1 MSYLTIL
8 MDEHSAEESP
18 QEQNYGVRMPSS
30 DIPVNGAPRLIAAR
44 QSQGATPSSHQTH
57 AVNVKEFEPASPV
70 QQSSRARSV
79 QQRGNVGRPMQ
90 DEFIETGRRSTNEP
104 VTSTSNKDV
113 TGFTIACPPV
123 LDDYESLYFA
133 GSCRVEEGSCL
144 EEGRSEGKGD
154 PCLAI
159 KIRIDEGTEVMKV
172 KEPTRSQSG
181 RSQGST
187 QSLVIGHIGQ
197 VQPVVIECTLTAAVN
212 PGVVLEEPLA
222 ATSPD
227 MASFQSDWSWI
238 LQALFSKWCS
248 GDNLT
253 SGVLPGQPK
262 STVDAEAPVL
272 DTQSR
277 ETLEG
282 ATVLDAPNDA
292 PCKPSIM
299 FCRDSPRASLRNSF
313 LSDHIQT
320 RVDEGGDQQSCF
332 QLEDVNPC
340 VDKRGGHAAGRL
352 AGLVLSAGQSTLQY
366 LTATVAPATMSLA
379 HKGANSTMTFLSHIH
394 AVPCFSSLAG
404 SGGEDSSSQPANQ
417 SESTSRHGIQHL
429 EPSIQKSDHEIQEQ
443 GPKSAFDII
452 STIGNSIWSM
462 VGTNPVP
469 AAAAYHDKVSHLCIP
484 IATISPVARSKRNS
498 TQRDRHRPLYT
509 VPSLEHLDPEIRHQ
523 LEVKG
528 FVSLGAPK
536 SSKERQWWDPRRYG
550 LPKYICCGGF
560 RKPRPCTLVLL
571 AILTMCIT
579 CKSFDGSCTLC
590 HCTLGQCLIGMQ
602 TFAILF

>member
-1 MSYLTIL
+1 

-18 QEQNYGVRMPSS
+18 QEQNYGVRIPSS

-44 QSQGATPSSHQTH
+44 QSQGATPSNHQTH
-57 AVNVKEFEPASPV
+57 AVNVKEFEPASPD
-70 QQSSRARSV
+70 QQFSRTRLV

-90 DEFIETGRRSTNEP
+90 DEFTETGRQSTIEP
-104 VTSTSNKDV
+104 ATSTSDKDV
-113 TGFTIACPPV
+113 VDFTIACPPV
-123 LDDYESLYFA
+123 LDGYEGLCFA
-133 GSCRVEEGSCL
+133 GGCLVEEGNCL
-144 EEGRSEGKGD
+144 EEGRCEGKGD

-172 KEPTRSQSG
+172 EG

-187 QSLVIGHIGQ
+187 QSQVVGHIGQ
-197 VQPVVIECTLTAAVN
+197 VQPIDIEGTFAATAN

-248 GDNLT
+248 GVNPT
-253 SGVLPGQPK
+253 AGALPGHPK
-262 STVDAEAPVL
+262 STEGAGAPVL
-272 DTQSR
+272 DIQSR

-282 ATVLDAPNDA
+282 AASNDA
-292 PCKPSIM
+292 PRKPSIM
-299 FCRDSPRASLRNSF
+299 FCRDSPLVP
-313 LSDHIQT
+313 QT

-332 QLEDVNPC
+332 QVEAVNPC
-340 VDKRGGHAAGRL
+340 VDKKGGHAAGRL

-379 HKGANSTMTFLSHIH
+379 HKGVNSTMTFLSHIH

-417 SESTSRHGIQHL
+417 SASTSRHGAMKSAAEGSTGIQHPEL
-429 EPSIQKSDHEIQEQ
+429 SIQKGDREIQEQ
-443 GPKSAFDII
+443 GPKFGLDII
-452 STIGNSIWSM
+452 STIGNSVWSM

-469 AAAAYHDKVSHLCIP
+469 AAAAYHDKAAHLCIP
-484 IATISPVARSKRNS
+484 IATISPVARSQAKSKRNS
-498 TQRDRHRPLYT
+498 IQRDRHRPLYT
-509 VPSLEHLDPEIRHQ
+509 VPSLEQLDPEIRRQ

-528 FVSLGAPK
+528 FVSLDAIK
-536 SSKERQWWDPRRYG
+536 SSKERQWWNPRRYG
-550 LPKYICCGGF
+550 LPKYICCGEF

-571 AILTMCIT
+571 AILTMCIALPIVLRR
-579 CKSFDGSCTLC
+579 K
-590 HCTLGQCLIGMQ
+590 
-602 TFAILF
+602 